1 MNYDRIQFITGFV
14 LTSMTRFTPFGKMRK
29 AISFNHMIKSRPI
42 EKMLSGKDELLKKM
56 LKLSRSGWGG
66 RAVAVAFRRSH
77 WPFSK
82 YSDFLHRKKV
92 LSGFLVSHKAIYK

>member
-66 RAVAVAFRRSH
+66 RAGLLPLLFAAVICRS
-77 WPFSK
+77 
-82 YSDFLHRKKV
+82 
-92 LSGFLVSHKAIYK
+92 LSIPTFCTEKSYYRVS